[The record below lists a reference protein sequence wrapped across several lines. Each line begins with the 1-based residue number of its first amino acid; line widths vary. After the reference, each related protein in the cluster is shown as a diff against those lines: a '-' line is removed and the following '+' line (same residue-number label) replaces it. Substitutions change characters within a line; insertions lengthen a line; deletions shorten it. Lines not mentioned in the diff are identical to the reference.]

1 MSLQGGGSFGRS
13 RDIPIP
19 LGDGETGNLNL
30 SGWNVGGRAG
40 VNVDEKIFGLPVRAG
55 LTGYYGQNTNRLSP
69 NLQALGAPADKTYT
83 SKGITNLDV
92 GIGSPDVGIGR
103 VTANVRDPFDSKRRY
118 FGLGF
123 RRNF

>member
-1 MSLQGGGSFGRS
+1 MSEAQ
-13 RDIPIP
+13 
-19 LGDGETGNLNL
+19 
-30 SGWNVGGRAG
+30 NVGGRAG
-40 VNVDEKIFGLPVRAG
+40 VNVDEKIFGLPVSG
-55 LTGYYGQNTNRLSP
+55 GVTGYFGQNTNRFSP

-83 SKGITNLDV
+83 SKGITNL
-92 GIGSPDVGIGR
+92 DVGIGR

>member
-1 MSLQGGGSFGRS
+1 MVLSQEQELLEIFQRTGRTRNQPFIIGGA
-13 RDIPIP
+13 
-19 LGDGETGNLNL
+19 GD
-30 SGWNVGGRAG
+30 G
-40 VNVDEKIFGLPVRAG
+40 VNVDEKIFGLPVSG
-55 LTGYYGQNTNRLSP
+55 GVTGYFGQNTNRFSP